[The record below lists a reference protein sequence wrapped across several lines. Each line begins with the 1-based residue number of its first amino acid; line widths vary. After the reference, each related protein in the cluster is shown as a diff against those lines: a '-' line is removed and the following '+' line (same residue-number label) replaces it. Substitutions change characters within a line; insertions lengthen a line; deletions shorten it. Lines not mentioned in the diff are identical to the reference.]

1 MPESLKQFFIDLERR
16 RTQALVAG
24 DMAVVERLH
33 APGYE
38 LITPAGAVFSRE
50 RYLAAVAEGPFYTAW
65 EMGEVRVQA
74 TAEMALLRYQARL
87 HFPSGKVVLCWHTD
101 AYALQSYSA
110 GQAREWQALWSQATA
125 IAAPTSSS
133 SGSSSSA

>member
-38 LITPAGAVFSRE
+38 LITPAGAVINS
-50 RYLAAVAEGPFYTAW
+50 
-65 EMGEVRVQA
+65 
-74 TAEMALLRYQARL
+74 
-87 HFPSGKVVLCWHTD
+87 
-101 AYALQSYSA
+101 
-110 GQAREWQALWSQATA
+110 
-125 IAAPTSSS
+125 
-133 SGSSSSA
+133 

>member
-1 MPESLKQFFIDLERR
+1 MIGIPSSAFFIALERR

-24 DMAVVERLH
+24 DLAVVESLH

-50 RYLAAVAEGPFYTAW
+50 RYLAAIAEGPFYTAW
-65 EMGEVRVQA
+65 EVGEDIRVQA

-87 HFPSGKVVLCWHTD
+87 HFPSGKVVHCWHTD
-101 AYALQSYSA
+101 SYALQG
-110 GQAREWQALWSQATA
+110 GQWQAVWSQATA
-125 IAAPTSSS
+125 ISAPRS
-133 SGSSSSA
+133 